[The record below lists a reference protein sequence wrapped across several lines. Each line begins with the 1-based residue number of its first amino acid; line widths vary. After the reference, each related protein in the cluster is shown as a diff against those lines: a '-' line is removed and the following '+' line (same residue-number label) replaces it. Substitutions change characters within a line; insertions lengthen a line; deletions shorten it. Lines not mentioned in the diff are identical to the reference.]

1 MEDDA
6 EPEDVGEPMDQE
18 EPDHPSASSEAR
30 STVDDTSNAFLQSS
44 KL

>member
-18 EPDHPSASSEAR
+18 EPDHPSASSEA
-30 STVDDTSNAFLQSS
+30 DGDTSNAFLESS